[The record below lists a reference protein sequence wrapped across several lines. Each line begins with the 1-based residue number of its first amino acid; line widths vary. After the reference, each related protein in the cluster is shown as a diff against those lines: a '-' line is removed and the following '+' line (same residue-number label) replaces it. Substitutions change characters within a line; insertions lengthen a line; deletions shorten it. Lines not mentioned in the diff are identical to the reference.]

1 MDQIPRTDGGM
12 ATSRRSMW
20 PCPGATIPTIAA
32 LLGGQLG
39 GAGPLR
45 LPILNGLWVR
55 NSLAR
60 VLPADEAVETK
71 RAATAIGK
79 ATAHPRRAVLPWLI
93 LAAWQSGHHAG
104 TFAGDQRRYR
114 GVSKIGGT
122 GIETFRESYMLNRR
136 VLISLVASSR
146 RVDVAN
152 SARS

>member
-1 MDQIPRTDGGM
+1 MR
-12 ATSRRSMW
+12 

-79 ATAHPRRAVLPWLI
+79 ATPTSAGSPALANSGGLAEWPSCRHVRRGPAKVPR
-93 LAAWQSGHHAG
+93 
-104 TFAGDQRRYR
+104 
-114 GVSKIGGT
+114 VSKIGAT